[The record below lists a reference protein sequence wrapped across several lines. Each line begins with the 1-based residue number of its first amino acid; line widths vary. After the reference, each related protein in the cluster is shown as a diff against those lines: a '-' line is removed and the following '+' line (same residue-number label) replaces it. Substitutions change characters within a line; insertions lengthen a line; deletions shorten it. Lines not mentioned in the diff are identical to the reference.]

1 MVCAWA
7 LVLDQVTAEVE
18 GALSSALESDDAQA
32 LATACDLAK
41 AYGLESTAAKFKEA
55 KERVEQKSREVG
67 DDDHACCALTHSL
80 TDFHCVCV
88 CVCVVSP
95 VGGRPQPQCSSRGQK
110 DLTHITSSASTWPQ
124 ETCRTIVPS
133 FTIRA
138 MTRGFTTPRTINGM

>member
-18 GALSSALESDDAQA
+18 GALSFALESDDAQA

-41 AYGLESTAAKFKEA
+41 TFGLESTAAKFEEA

-67 DDDHACCALTHSL
+67 DDDHRHAEHSLTHSL
-80 TDFHCVCV
+80 TEFHCV

-95 VGGRPQPQCSSRGQK
+95 VGGRHPQCSSRGQK
-110 DLTHITSSASTWPQ
+110 DLTHMTSSASTWPQ
-124 ETCRTIVPS
+124 ETCRTVVPS

-138 MTRGFTTPRTINGM
+138 MTVGFTTPRTIDGG